1 LAQWSHA
8 DRTLYAKLVYY
19 GPAMG
24 GKTTNLQ
31 SLHRITDPESQH
43 ELLSVNTS
51 DDRTLFFDL
60 LPFNLGSI
68 LGYKVAMKIFTVPGQ
83 VRYDVTRRVVLAGA
97 DAVVFVADSA
107 RGREQ
112 DNRTAVENLRANMK
126 ANRLDVTTVPVLFQ
140 YNKQDLADAA
150 APADVASWLGI
161 EPSQGFPAVATIGDG
176 VLETF
181 MAASQRMLER
191 LVAFADT
198 RTRRELNPGE
208 LSQQMERAFA
218 PHLARHKARGAAPAP
233 SSAVAPPQAPAPIV
247 AEGDGLLEQS
257 VSATLRLGG
266 DLASERER
274 GSRLEREAESF
285 RRLSEGLLQTGAR
298 FDPDA
303 IVDGALDVA
312 GTMVGAAGISLV
324 REARPGQVALERA
337 WKLAQDPLLGFA
349 AGRALAGRMLA
360 ASGPSVVEDLGGEI
374 GGQDTARVSE
384 RFRSVASVPL
394 EGVPRRWLLAYKPA
408 PDGEIG
414 ENDVRFLATVA
425 AHLAV
430 GFDKARVHAE
440 LEGHRKR
447 LEEIVHA
454 RTGELKRAYE
464 NLRSLDQV
472 KDRFLSSLSHEMR
485 TPLTAV
491 LSAATFLRDYEG
503 TPEER
508 GEMIAGILE
517 AGRNLERLL
526 ENVFRVT
533 RLEGPGQKLE
543 MGRTRIG
550 VLVAEALRVAGSPQV
565 AVEIKDDSA
574 EVSLDLARA
583 ARAVANL
590 VDNALKFSPPGSP
603 VEVRAARA
611 RLKRGETLTDG
622 VAVSVLDRG
631 PGVEEHDLERIFAPF
646 EQGGEILT
654 SKPSGVGLG
663 LHEARTIARLHGGAL
678 RYLSRPGGGAEFRL
692 VLPLE
697 PVPTEGAL
705 EVAIA

>member
-31 SLHRITDPESQH
+31 SLHRITDPDSRH

-68 LGYKVAMKIFTVPGQ
+68 LGYKVAIKVFTVPGQ

-107 RGREQ
+107 GDREQ

-140 YNKQDLADAA
+140 FNKQDLPGAA
-150 APADVASWLGI
+150 GPAEVASWLGI
-161 EPSQGFPAVATIGDG
+161 DAAQGFPAVATRGDG

-208 LSQQMERAFA
+208 LSQQLERAFA
-218 PHLARHKARGAAPAP
+218 PHLARARAAKTPPAR
-233 SSAVAPPQAPAPIV
+233 PPQAPGAASAPIV
-247 AEGDGLLEQS
+247 AQGDALLEQS

-266 DLASERER
+266 DLTAERER
-274 GSRLEREAESF
+274 CSRLEREAESF
-285 RRLSEGLLQTGAR
+285 RRLSETLLRTGAR
-298 FDPDA
+298 FDADA
-303 IVDGALDVA
+303 IVDGALEVA
-312 GTMVGAAGISLV
+312 GTMLGAAGISLIQE
-324 REARPGQVALERA
+324 RQPGQIVLERA
-337 WKLAQDPLLGFA
+337 WRFSQDPLLGFA
-349 AGRALAGRMLA
+349 AGRALVARMAA
-360 ASGPSVVEDLGGEI
+360 ASGPSVVEDLAEEI
-374 GGQDTARVSE
+374 GGQDTAGVSG
-384 RFRSVASVPL
+384 RLRAVASVPL
-394 EGVPRRWLLAYKPA
+394 EGAPKRLILAYTAA
-408 PDGEIG
+408 PDREIG
-414 ENDVRFLATVA
+414 EIDVRFLATVA
-425 AHLAV
+425 SHLSV
-430 GFDKARVHAE
+430 GFDKARIHAE
-440 LEGHRKR
+440 LEAHRQR
-447 LEEIVHA
+447 LEEIVQA

-464 NLRSLDQV
+464 DLRTLDQV

-491 LSAATFLRDYEG
+491 LSAATFLRDYDA
-503 TPEER
+503 TPDER
-508 GEMIAGILE
+508 GEMIAEILE

-533 RLEGPGQKLE
+533 RLEGPGRKLE
-543 MGRTRIG
+543 LARTRVG
-550 VLVAEALRVAGSPQV
+550 DLLAEALRLAGGPQV
-565 AVEIKDDSA
+565 SVEIKDDSEA
-574 EVSLDLARA
+574 SLDLPRA
-583 ARAVANL
+583 ARAIANL

-603 VEVRAARA
+603 VEIRASRA
-611 RLKRGETLTDG
+611 RLKRGASLVDG
-622 VAVSVLDRG
+622 IAVSVLDRG
-631 PGVEEHDLERIFAPF
+631 PGVAEHDLDRIFAPF

-678 RYLSRPGGGAEFRL
+678 RYLSRAGGGAEFRL

-697 PVPTEGAL
+697 PVGAEGAL
-705 EVAIA
+705 EVAGV